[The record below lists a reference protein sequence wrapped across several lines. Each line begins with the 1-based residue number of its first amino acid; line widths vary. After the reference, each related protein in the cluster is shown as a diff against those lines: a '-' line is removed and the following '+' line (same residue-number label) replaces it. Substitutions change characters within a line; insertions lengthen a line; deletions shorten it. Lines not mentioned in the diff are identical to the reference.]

1 MFNSIYDNLFSFYL
15 DDFRV
20 WPFIWRTV
28 KMLQKKMP
36 QFLYFFCA
44 CEIYLIR
51 NSIMNVSLQISWRR
65 KGMEFENYH
74 GIHLNFSHSSIF
86 ISYSVIQVFCPNA
99 KRQSESDCP
108 NNCHLMKM
116 IRGWAEIFLLVVACP
131 FLLKGRIFELGSL
144 STLKIMWPLR
154 KTRDDT
160 NKVFRLSS
168 RNKVLNTRSSK
179 QNRCENVII
188 SEKKYSK
195 EPI

>member
-108 NNCHLMKM
+108 NNCH
-116 IRGWAEIFLLVVACP
+116 END
-131 FLLKGRIFELGSL
+131 S
-144 STLKIMWPLR
+144 
-154 KTRDDT
+154 
-160 NKVFRLSS
+160 RLSGNFLPCCCVS
-168 RNKVLNTRSSK
+168 FSFKRENFWIGVTFDIEDNLATQKNQGWYQQSFQIKFKEQSFEYKV
-179 QNRCENVII
+179 V
-188 SEKKYSK
+188 
-195 EPI
+195 